1 LLAHS
6 ALRNQS
12 FYLHLFY
19 FLVFGIPTEKDMTAL
34 VRFSHSISSG
44 YTPTPEKPKLFIISF
59 GFSEQ

>member
-1 LLAHS
+1 
-6 ALRNQS
+6 
-12 FYLHLFY
+12 LHLFY